1 MAPKKPINIFHPKKK
16 PIQRPKEIGPDGK
29 LVDKFVPILPS
40 SKAKPEEDEITLPPD
55 DHPYQDFK
63 LMSSALNGWK
73 YDIMKLDSRTPIELT
88 SWTPPIKLNR
98 KELRR
103 EDDGSG
109 SNAPVAV
116 DFMRGPD
123 GKPVFGPDGRKVMV
137 DAEGRP
143 IRDGDGAPAK
153 GKGSANGGRKKF
165 QKKTKQVF
173 KVPEEV
179 RALRREERY
188 PWTLEDSTGG
198 EVWVGQLEDMNR
210 AEQIGAFMPAANN
223 TFQFVPVHRWY
234 KFSKRLKHS
243 FPTDTAM
250 VEAEVRAVL
259 MWRSAGADT
268 PWRCSTRNSRS
279 ATLLP
284 GYRR

>member
-109 SNAPVAV
+109 
-116 DFMRGPD
+116 
-123 GKPVFGPDGRKVMV
+123 
-137 DAEGRP
+137 
-143 IRDGDGAPAK
+143 
-153 GKGSANGGRKKF
+153 
-165 QKKTKQVF
+165 
-173 KVPEEV
+173 
-179 RALRREERY
+179 
-188 PWTLEDSTGG
+188 
-198 EVWVGQLEDMNR
+198 
-210 AEQIGAFMPAANN
+210 
-223 TFQFVPVHRWY
+223 
-234 KFSKRLKHS
+234 
-243 FPTDTAM
+243 
-250 VEAEVRAVL
+250 
-259 MWRSAGADT
+259 
-268 PWRCSTRNSRS
+268 
-279 ATLLP
+279 
-284 GYRR
+284 

>member
-1 MAPKKPINIFHPKKK
+1 
-16 PIQRPKEIGPDGK
+16 
-29 LVDKFVPILPS
+29 
-40 SKAKPEEDEITLPPD
+40 
-55 DHPYQDFK
+55 
-63 LMSSALNGWK
+63 
-73 YDIMKLDSRTPIELT
+73 MKLDSRTPIELT

-153 GKGSANGGRKKF
+153 GMGSANGGRKKF

-173 KVPEEV
+173 LVPEAV
-179 RALRREERY
+179 RQLRREERF
-188 PWTLEDSTGG
+188 PWVMEDGSGK
-198 EVWVGQLEDMNR
+198 EVWVGSMEEVAK
-210 AEQIGAFMPAANN
+210 AETQAMFMPAANDV
-223 TFQFVPVHRWY
+223 FKFVTAHRWY
-234 KFSKRLKHS
+234 KFQKKPSHHVPNLE
-243 FPTDTAM
+243 
-250 VEAEVRAVL
+250 EAESLVRF
-259 MWRSAGADT
+259 S
-268 PWRCSTRNSRS
+268 STRS
-279 ATLLP
+279 
-284 GYRR
+284 